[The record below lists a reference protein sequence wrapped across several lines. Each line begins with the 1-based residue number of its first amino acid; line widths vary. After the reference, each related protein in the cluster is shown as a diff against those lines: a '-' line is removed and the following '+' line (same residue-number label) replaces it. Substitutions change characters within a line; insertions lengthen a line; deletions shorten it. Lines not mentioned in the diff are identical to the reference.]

1 MKPARAK
8 IMGHPIHPMLVVF
21 PIGLYIISFVFDLVY
36 LSIGDPF
43 WFRMAYWTIL
53 GGWVGNL
60 AAAIPGFLDYLTLP
74 PKTEARQ
81 IATYHMGIGVALAI
95 LYFANLLLRDGGII
109 ADDMRPW
116 SVVILNLVGVLLIGL
131 QGWLGGELVY
141 RHGIGVEEK
150 ERAREER
157 FRRVA

>member
-1 MKPARAK
+1 MQPARAK

-21 PIGLYIISFVFDLVY
+21 PIGLYITSFVFDLVY
-36 LSIGDPF
+36 LSTGNPF
-43 WFRMAYWTIL
+43 WFRMAFWTMV
-53 GGWVGNL
+53 GGLVGNL

-74 PKTEARQ
+74 PRTETRQ
-81 IATYHMGIGVALAI
+81 IATYHMGIGVTLAI
-95 LYFANLLLRDGGII
+95 LYFANILLRDWGII
-109 ADDMRPW
+109 AENMKPW

-141 RHGIGVEEK
+141 KHGVGVEEK
-150 ERAREER
+150 GRTGEER

>member
-1 MKPARAK
+1 RLAQKSWGIRSTRCWSSFRSA
-8 IMGHPIHPMLVVF
+8 F
-21 PIGLYIISFVFDLVY
+21 ISFL
-36 LSIGDPF
+36 LSSIWFICRPAIPF
-43 WFRMAYWTIL
+43 WFRMAYWTML
-53 GGWVGNL
+53 GGLVGNV

-81 IATYHMGIGVALAI
+81 IATYHMGIGVTLAI
-95 LYFANLLLRDGGII
+95 LYFANLLLRDWGVI
-109 ADDMRPW
+109 ATNQQPW
-116 SVVILNLVGVLLIGL
+116 GVVILNLVGVLLIGL

-141 RHGIGVEEK
+141 KHGVGVEEK

>member
-1 MKPARAK
+1 MQPARAK

-36 LSIGDPF
+36 LSAGDPF
-43 WFRMAYWTIL
+43 WFRMAYWTML
-53 GGWVGNL
+53 GGLVGNV

-81 IATYHMGIGVALAI
+81 IATYHMGIGVTLAI
-95 LYFANLLLRDGGII
+95 LYFANLLLRDWGVI
-109 ADDMRPW
+109 AANQQPW
-116 SVVILNLVGVLLIGL
+116 GVVILNLVGVLLIGL

-141 RHGIGVEEK
+141 KHGVGVEEK
-150 ERAREER
+150 GRTGEER

>member
-1 MKPARAK
+1 MHPVRAK
-8 IMGHPIHPMLVVF
+8 IMGHPIHPMLIVF
-21 PIGLYIISFVFDLVY
+21 PIGLYITSFVFDLVY
-36 LSIGDPF
+36 LSTGVSF
-43 WFRMAYWTIL
+43 WFRMAYWTMV
-53 GGWVGNL
+53 GGLIGNAI
-60 AAAIPGFLDYLTLP
+60 AAVPGLLDYLTLP
-74 PKTEARQ
+74 PRTEARQ
-81 IATYHMGIGVALAI
+81 IATYHMGIGVVLAI
-95 LYFANLLLRDGGII
+95 LYFANILLRDWGII
-109 ADDMRPW
+109 AENMKPW